1 MQTINEKRNFTVRQN
16 VNSSPCY
23 LFFGV
28 FCVLFLF
35 FSATEIFAGGKTQAD
50 DGPTASAEESAAT
63 VTGDGDPSVAGTAGG
78 VDDQSPVGQLARMVR
93 SGDVEGAKTAFVALN
108 DVNAVDINGR
118 NAVHFAAEA
127 ANSEL
132 ADFFIRL
139 GTNADAEDVAG
150 YTPLN
155 ISAGLLDGNVPPVLI
170 RSRAYIHHSP
180 PDGRSPAAVS
190 IGTAS
195 GNFLASLLSRETM
208 LSTDGEG
215 RTILHLASDGGN
227 PNAVNLILNAADN
240 VTEQEIINKR
250 DRAGLT
256 PLDYAFARRD
266 SRSHATVAELLI
278 QAGGFSSDPLFLYFA
293 PVVRSLNF
301 DQRAADGN
309 SCLHYTVRQEY
320 RGFTRYL
327 LDHKAKPDIKNTAG
341 DTPVHEAARIGDLEI
356 MRALL
361 ENGAGVNIQD
371 GQGNT
376 AMHIAI
382 PADAHKAMF
391 ELLFEYDANP
401 NLRDRRGE
409 SPLHTVIG
417 LNRGP
422 DILETLLA
430 SGADVSIHNID
441 GKTPLYL
448 AVEENRLS
456 LLPPLIRY
464 NSDIFAVTNE
474 GNTPFSI
481 AISSNKDALSY
492 LITNETVLQS
502 DNNGNTPLIAA
513 AQSGADADIIQRIL
527 DKNALVNARNQE
539 GDTALHIAVR
549 KNLPSVGDLLVA
561 RGGGAEVFSQNA
573 KGESPLYLA
582 FYSPGDIR
590 DWLFNP
596 AVLTAHDGLG
606 NTVLHHVTQ
615 WRLDS
620 AIAMIAAKG
629 ASLEAANVI
638 GETPLFIAV
647 KIDSASTVRALL
659 NSGASISGR
668 DTLGNTALHTAVRWN
683 ALAATEALVDAKADI
698 NAYNLYGKTP
708 LHDAVRLGVYGME
721 TLLVERGAYLEAR
734 DKDGNTPLMEA
745 TLKGS
750 FRSVEHLLNSGAS
763 VSTRNNDG
771 DTPLL
776 VAVEEERSD
785 LVGILLDRGAQIHA
799 KNADGDSPFTIAL
812 RTSPRMML
820 SLLAK
825 GRDQT
830 DDEGRSPLHIALSYN
845 MPETDIKTIA
855 GWLGGTNAVDK
866 EGQTALRYAV
876 DKNNWSAA
884 SFLANNGA
892 DVFSL
897 ARDGKTPADVTL
909 AANSMDAVRAVFG
922 GNAISARDSSGNTIL
937 HYAARVS
944 ATPLIALL
952 IELGADKATRNTS
965 GDRPADIAERWN
977 RQDILPILK

>member
-1 MQTINEKRNFTVRQN
+1 MYR
-16 VNSSPCY
+16 
-23 LFFGV
+23 
-28 FCVLFLF
+28 
-35 FSATEIFAGGKTQAD
+35 TEEPAAVVD
-50 DGPTASAEESAAT
+50 DDKSVEAA
-63 VTGDGDPSVAGTAGG
+63 PSVPSVTAGRS
-78 VDDQSPVGQLARMVR
+78 DDQSPIGQLAGMVR
-93 SGDVEGAKTAFVALN
+93 SGDVEGAKAAFVALN
-108 DVNAVDINGR
+108 DANTVDINGR

-150 YTPLN
+150 GTPLN
-155 ISAGLLDGNVPPVLI
+155 ISAELSDRNVPPVLI
-170 RSRAYIHHSP
+170 KSGAYIHHSP
-180 PDGRSPAAVS
+180 PDGKSPAVVS
-190 IGTAS
+190 IESSS
-195 GNFLASLLSRETM
+195 GDFLTSLLNHETM

-215 RTILHLASDGGN
+215 RTILHLAAEGGN
-227 PNAVNLILNAADN
+227 PNAVNIILNAADN

-250 DRAGLT
+250 DRSGMT
-256 PLDYAFARRD
+256 PLDYAFANRD
-266 SRSHATVAELLI
+266 SRSHATAAELLI
-278 QAGGFSSDPLFLYFA
+278 AAGGFSSDPLFLYFA
-293 PVVRSLNF
+293 PVIRSLNF
-301 DQRAADGN
+301 NQRAADGN
-309 SCLHYTVRQEY
+309 SCLHYTVRKEY

-327 LDHKAKPDIKNTAG
+327 LDHKADPNIKNTAG
-341 DTPVHEAARIGDLEI
+341 DTPIHEAARIGDLEI
-356 MRALL
+356 IRALL
-361 ENGAGVNIQD
+361 ENGASVNIQD

-382 PADAHKAMF
+382 PVEMHKAMF
-391 ELLFEYDANP
+391 ELLFEYGANP

-417 LNRGP
+417 LNRGL
-422 DILETLLA
+422 DILETLLKN
-430 SGADVSIHNID
+430 GADVSIHNID

-456 LLPPLIRY
+456 LLPLLVSY
-464 NSDIFAVTNE
+464 ASDIFAVTNE
-474 GNTPFSI
+474 GSTPFNI
-481 AISSNKDALSY
+481 AISSNKDALNY
-492 LITNETVLQS
+492 LITNETVLQG

-513 AQSGADADIIQRIL
+513 AQAGADADIIQRIL

-549 KNLPSVGDLLVA
+549 QNLPAVGDLLAA
-561 RGGGAEVFSQNA
+561 RGADVFAQNA
-573 KGESPLYLA
+573 KGESPLYLV

-590 DWLFNP
+590 DWLLNP
-596 AVLTAHDGLG
+596 IVLTARDGLD

-615 WRLDS
+615 WKLDS

-629 ASLEAANVI
+629 ASLEAANVT

-683 ALAATEALVDAKADI
+683 ALSATEALVDAKAEI

-721 TLLVERGAYLEAR
+721 TLLVERGAYLESR
-734 DKDGNTPLMEA
+734 DKEGNTPLMEA
-745 TLKGS
+745 VLKGS
-750 FRSVEHLLNSGAS
+750 FRSVEHLLNSGSS
-763 VSTRNNDG
+763 VYTRNNDG

-785 LVGILLDRGAQIHA
+785 LVGILLDRGSHIHA

-845 MPETDIKTIA
+845 MPEADIKTIA
-855 GWLGGTNAVDK
+855 GWLGRTNAVDM
-866 EGQTALRYAV
+866 EGRTALRYAV
-876 DKNNWSAA
+876 DRNNWTAA

-909 AANSMDAVRAVFG
+909 SANNMDAVRAVFG
-922 GNAISARDSSGNTIL
+922 GNAIGARDSSGNTIL

-944 ATPLIALL
+944 ATPVISLL
-952 IELGADKATRNTS
+952 IELGADKTARNTS
-965 GDRPADIAERWN
+965 GDRSADIAQRWN
-977 RQDILPILK
+977 RQDILPILR